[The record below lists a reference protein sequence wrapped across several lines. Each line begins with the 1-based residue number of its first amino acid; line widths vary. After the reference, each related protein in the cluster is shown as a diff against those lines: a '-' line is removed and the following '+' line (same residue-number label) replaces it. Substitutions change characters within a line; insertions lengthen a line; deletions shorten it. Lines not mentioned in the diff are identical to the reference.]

1 MSFLVD
7 TNVVSELRK
16 GRRANPNVRR
26 WYGSLADEEVFLSV
40 LSVGELR
47 RGVELIRR
55 RDTRSAESLDAWL
68 AHLVAAHGE
77 RLLPVNG
84 NVAEMWGR
92 MSVPD
97 RVPVIDGLLAATAMV
112 HGLTLATRNVRDIE
126 RTGVSFVD
134 PFA

>member
-16 GRRANPNVRR
+16 GRRCDPNVWQ

-40 LSVGELR
+40 LSIGELR

-55 RDTRSAESLDAWL
+55 RDTRSADSLDAWL
-68 AHLVAAHGE
+68 AQIVSAHAE
-77 RLLPVNG
+77 RLLPVDG
-84 NVAEMWGR
+84 NVADMWGR

-97 RVPVIDGLLAATAMV
+97 PVPVIDGLIAATAMV
-112 HGLTLATRNVRDIE
+112 HGLTLATRNVKDIE
-126 RTGVSFVD
+126 RTGVSFVN
-134 PFA
+134 PFT

>member
-16 GRRANPNVRR
+16 GGRANPNVRQ
-26 WYGSLADEEVFLSV
+26 WYGSLADEDVFLSV
-40 LSVGELR
+40 LTVGELR

-55 RDTRSAESLDAWL
+55 RDTRSVESLDAWL
-68 AHLVAAHGE
+68 AQIVTGHAE
-77 RLLPVNG
+77 RLLPVDD

-92 MSVPD
+92 LSVPD
-97 RVPVIDGLLAATAMV
+97 RVPVIDGLLSATAMV
-112 HGLTLATRNVRDIE
+112 HGLTLATRNVKDIE
-126 RTGVSFVD
+126 RTGVSFVN